1 MRKPIIAGNWKM
13 HTTVG
18 EAVALVDS
26 MRESL
31 DKIDSVDS
39 VVCPPFV
46 SLSAV
51 SAALKTSRIAVGA
64 QNMHWEAKGAYTGE
78 IAPGMLAGMCQYVIV
93 GHSERRAYFAETDE
107 GVNRKIKTAQAWG
120 LTPIVCVGET
130 EAQYDAGETEAVV
143 RRQVGGALQ
152 GVTSEQV
159 SLVVVAYEPI
169 WAIGTGKAAS
179 AEDANSVIGRTI
191 RATLAE
197 LYGRQVAELVRIQYG
212 GSTKPVNIA
221 EYMQQPHIDGALVG
235 GASLSAESFV
245 EMVQITDKLRS

>member
-13 HTTVG
+13 YTTVG

-31 DKIDSVDS
+31 DKIDNVDS

-64 QNMHWEAKGAYTGE
+64 QNMHWEAEGAYTGE
-78 IAPGMLAGMCQYVIV
+78 IAPGMLAGMCQFVIL

-107 GVNRKIKTAQAWG
+107 GVNRKLKASQAWG

-130 EAQYDAGETEAVV
+130 EAQYDAGETVALV
-143 RRQVGGALQ
+143 RHQVGAALE
-152 GVTSEQV
+152 GVTPEQV
-159 SLVVVAYEPI
+159 SQLVVAYEPI

-197 LYGRQVAELVRIQYG
+197 LYDERVADLVRIQYG

-245 EMVQITDKLRS
+245 EMVQITEKLRS